1 MVKKLHYKLQTANL
15 KLKKAL
21 SSWDSAFFLLI
32 AGKVDLFQGNEV
44 SLMFEFVIEED
55 GQEDGDADVGDTG
68 TVPVYFRSGKGRIIL
83 ACCDDDAHQ

>member
-32 AGKVDLFQGNEV
+32 AGKVYLFQGNEV
-44 SLMFEFVIEED
+44 GLMFEFVIEED

-68 TVPVYFRSGKGRIIL
+68 TVPVDFC
-83 ACCDDDAHQ
+83 A